1 MKYIVYAYPRKQ
13 SLWTGRMFAG
23 PFDTKAEAQA
33 EAKIQRSRR
42 VYGKVVVEE
51 VREE

>member
-13 SLWTGRMFAG
+13 SLWSGRMFAG

-33 EAKIQRSRR
+33 EAKAQRDRR
-42 VYGKVVVEE
+42 IYGKVVVET
-51 VREE
+51 VRKQ